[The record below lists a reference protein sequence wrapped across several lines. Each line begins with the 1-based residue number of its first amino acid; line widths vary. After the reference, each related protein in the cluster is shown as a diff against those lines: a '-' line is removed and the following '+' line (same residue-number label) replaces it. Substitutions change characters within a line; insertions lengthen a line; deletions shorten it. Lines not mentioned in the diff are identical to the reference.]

1 MSKFEF
7 IAVLLSIIFGLA
19 LTNLLSG
26 MLRAFFR
33 RELTDTRIAWSILVG
48 NLLLVNW
55 WLFFRWSDNE
65 TWHYYEYAYLI
76 GWATVHY
83 LMAVSLYPYDFIDSS
98 SQDLQRKFLLSSV
111 IAAAL
116 IDVGE
121 TLVRGEFFDP
131 WYYPITVT
139 WVVGWA
145 VACLVVPR
153 PGLMRVAGWTLAV
166 TMLGWSLIVR
176 AVLVS

>member
-33 RELTDTRIAWSILVG
+33 RDLTDTRIAWTILVG

-65 TWHYYEYAYLI
+65 VWHYYEYVYLV

-83 LMAVSLYPYDFIDSS
+83 LMAVSLFPFTRMPLKRSS
-98 SQDLQRKFLLSSV
+98 NVSWNTRRPNL
-111 IAAAL
+111 
-116 IDVGE
+116 
-121 TLVRGEFFDP
+121 P
-131 WYYPITVT
+131 WPKTRNNPIS
-139 WVVGWA
+139 
-145 VACLVVPR
+145 CFP
-153 PGLMRVAGWTLAV
+153 
-166 TMLGWSLIVR
+166 
-176 AVLVS
+176 